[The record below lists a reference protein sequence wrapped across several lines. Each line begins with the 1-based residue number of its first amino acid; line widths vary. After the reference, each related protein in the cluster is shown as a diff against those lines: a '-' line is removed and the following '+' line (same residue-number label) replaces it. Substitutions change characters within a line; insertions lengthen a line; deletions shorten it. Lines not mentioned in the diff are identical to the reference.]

1 MTSLAGARIV
11 VTGGA
16 GFIGSHLVDEL
27 VNRRR
32 ATRVTIVDS
41 FANGRRANV
50 LRWASDPRVRI
61 VEADIRTEAGLGTV
75 DDADV
80 VFHLACLSA
89 RQAAQ
94 DPVEN
99 HDVNATA
106 TLGLVERARTAHV
119 QRFVHVSTSDVFGS
133 SQRTRVDERHPT
145 RPATAYGASKLAG
158 EAYVRAAHREHGLP
172 TTVVRP
178 FSAYGPRS
186 HFEGD
191 SGEMLPLTILRNL
204 CGLPALV
211 PGDGRQTRDFMHVMD
226 LARGLATIAEC
237 DAAIGRSV
245 NLGSGREISLGALA
259 ETVARLVGRPDLVPL
274 HIDPRP
280 GEAKHLVGD
289 GRLVHKLTGF
299 TAAMP
304 FEAGVA
310 DLVRWFRGR
319 LSTPQ
324 QILARLERRE
334 RVAGRSILPGF
345 AAGGQFA

>member
-1 MTSLAGARIV
+1 MMSLAGERIV
-11 VTGGA
+11 ITGGA
-16 GFIGSHLVDEL
+16 GFIGSHLVEEL
-27 VNRRR
+27 VTRRR
-32 ATRVTIVDS
+32 ATQVTVVDS
-41 FANGRRANV
+41 FTTGRRANV
-50 LRWASDPRVRI
+50 LRWIDDSRVRI
-61 VEADIRTEAGLGTV
+61 VQADIRSEAALRAV

-80 VFHLACLSA
+80 VFHLACLCA
-89 RQAAQ
+89 RKAAQ

-99 HDVNATA
+99 HDVNVTA
-106 TLGLVERARTAHV
+106 TLGLVERARAAHV
-119 QRFVHVSTSDVFGS
+119 RRFVHVSTSDVFGA

-172 TTVVRP
+172 AVVVRP

-204 CGLPALV
+204 CGLPAIV
-211 PGDGRQTRDFMHVMD
+211 HGDGRQTRDFIHVTD

-237 DAAIGRSV
+237 DAAVGRAV
-245 NLGSGREISLGALA
+245 NLGSGRDISIRALA

-274 HIDPRP
+274 HVDPRP
-280 GEAKHLVGD
+280 GEARHLVGD

-310 DLVRWFRGR
+310 DLVRWFRSCLR
-319 LSTPQ
+319 TPQ
-324 QILARLERRE
+324 QILARLEE
-334 RVAGRSILPGF
+334 RDRGIGRPGLPGF